1 VQSLIKDFSKF
12 QDCKD
17 VIEEAAKEE
26 EKKHKKNKSISQ
38 QAMQNVMLRK
48 QIRDHETKLREMFMW
63 SGQASLYNEL
73 QAEKK
78 RLKRL
83 EAEEVERQKY
93 KKRVLL
99 ERIRDGFIIT
109 GLLSF
114 TAWIIVTLIEMILG
128 KGK

>member
-1 VQSLIKDFSKF
+1 MQSLIKDFSKF

-114 TAWIIVTLIEMILG
+114 IAWIVVTLIEMILG

>member
-1 VQSLIKDFSKF
+1 MQSLIKDFSKF